1 MAVSD
6 LLSPPL
12 SRLRARYAQTPLP
25 RFFAWWWGELRPLL
39 PARWRK
45 LLAVEDAQILLEAGA
60 DQLHVHRLLGS
71 DSRELAQLPLV
82 EPEALGAA
90 LDAALGEEQI
100 TLPRVLLLPP
110 GMVLRRVL
118 TLPTAA
124 LDNLRTVLGFELDRQ
139 TPFKPEQ
146 VVFDSRVLP
155 HEPGAKLVPV
165 ELALVPRDRLQQA
178 LAGIGPLAATLGA
191 VDVRGSDGRRRGYNL
206 LPPEQRRGRS
216 NARLLLHL
224 GLVAASLLFLLL
236 AMGRLLEN
244 REAAVAA
251 LGEQSESVQREARA
265 VARLRDSLEE
275 AAEAANF
282 LAIEKSRQPSMV
294 LLLDDLTR
302 RLPDDTWLE
311 RLSFGRGEVSLSG
324 QSGQAAKL
332 LEILQESSLLRSPAL
347 SGPIQPDARSGKDR
361 FNITA
366 GYGPEPEAPAEDDD
380 ATVARR

>member
-12 SRLRARYAQTPLP
+12 SRLRARYAQTSLP
-25 RFFAWWWGELRPLL
+25 RFFAWWGGELRACL

-45 LLAVEDAQILLEAGA
+45 LLSVEDAQILL
-60 DQLHVHRLLGS
+60 QPLGEELS
-71 DSRELAQLPLV
+71 LQRMLGDEVREVSRVPLA
-82 EPEALGAA
+82 EPEAVA
-90 LDAALGEEQI
+90 AALGEEQAE
-100 TLPRVLLLPP
+100 LPRVLLVPQAV
-110 GMVLRRVL
+110 VLRRVL
-118 TLPTAA
+118 TLPAAA

-139 TPFKPEQ
+139 TPFKPDQ

-155 HEPGAKLVPV
+155 HEAGAKMVPV

-178 LAGIGPLAATLGA
+178 LAALGPLAATLGA
-191 VDVRGSDGRRRGYNL
+191 VDIAGSDGRRRGYNF
-206 LPPEQRRGRS
+206 LPPEQRRSRS
-216 NARLLLHL
+216 NARWLLHA
-224 GLVAASLLFLLL
+224 GLVAAIVLFLLI
-236 AMGRLLEN
+236 AMGRLLDN
-244 REAAVAA
+244 RAAAVAA
-251 LGEQSESVQREARA
+251 LGDESDAVQREARA
-265 VARLRDSLEE
+265 VAKLRDSLED

-282 LAIEKSRQPSMV
+282 LAVEKSRQPSMV

-311 RLSFGRGEVSLSG
+311 RLSFARGEVSLSG

-332 LEILQESSLLRSPAL
+332 LEILQESKLLRSSAL

-366 GYGPEPEAPAEDDD
+366 GYGPEPEAPTEADD
-380 ATVARR
+380 ASDARR

>member
-1 MAVSD
+1 
-6 LLSPPL
+6 
-12 SRLRARYAQTPLP
+12 
-25 RFFAWWWGELRPLL
+25 
-39 PARWRK
+39 
-45 LLAVEDAQILLEAGA
+45 
-60 DQLHVHRLLGS
+60 
-71 DSRELAQLPLV
+71 
-82 EPEALGAA
+82 
-90 LDAALGEEQI
+90 
-100 TLPRVLLLPP
+100 
-110 GMVLRRVL
+110 
-118 TLPTAA
+118 
-124 LDNLRTVLGFELDRQ
+124 
-139 TPFKPEQ
+139 
-146 VVFDSRVLP
+146 LP